1 LDESVGD
8 GWRAQSPGIGAK
20 VLIGDFCKFN
30 LCEFQCQQKK
40 EGMGRG
46 PKKLKIR
53 PKKNQVFSLKF
64 NELILHIST
73 FYRQHFTIGAPRW
86 SPDSKKGGIIQ
97 I

>member
-1 LDESVGD
+1 
-8 GWRAQSPGIGAK
+8 
-20 VLIGDFCKFN
+20 
-30 LCEFQCQQKK
+30 
-40 EGMGRG
+40 MGRG

-73 FYRQHFTIGAPRW
+73 FYRQHFTIGGSRW
-86 SPDSKKGGIIQ
+86 SPDSKKGQIIQ